1 MTTWHLVIEAAGRP
15 GAENMGIDAA
25 LLREARRDA
34 AFLRLYRWSPP
45 CLSFGRNEP
54 ARTRYDLATIERLGL
69 DVVRRPTGGRAVWH
83 EHEVTY
89 TVAGPATM
97 FGSLKETYIRVHTLL
112 AAALGRLGVPVE
124 LAQRPSGRVLG
135 PGSGACFAAPVG
147 GEIVAEGRKLVG
159 SAQIRE
165 RGGFLQHGS
174 ILLED
179 GQNLVTRV
187 TRGAVAA
194 PAATSLRRLLGR
206 RVLFEEVTE
215 AVAAEARAT
224 WGGSWREVKV
234 GCTAED
240 IAHFA
245 DPEWTW
251 RR

>member
-1 MTTWHLVIEAAGRP
+1 VTWHLIVEASGRP

-25 LLREARRDA
+25 LLRAARKDA

-45 CLSFGRNEP
+45 CLSLGRNEP
-54 ARTRYDLATIERLGL
+54 ARARYDVAAIERLGL

-89 TVAGPATM
+89 AVAGPATM
-97 FGSLKETYIRVHTLL
+97 FGSLRDTYIRVHTLL
-112 AAALGRLGVPVE
+112 AAALGRLGAPVE
-124 LAQRPSGRVLG
+124 LAQRASGRILG

-165 RGGFLQHGS
+165 RGAFLQHGS

-179 GQNLVTRV
+179 GQDRVTRV
-187 TRGAVAA
+187 TRGAVAV
-194 PAATSLRRLLGR
+194 PAATSLRRVLGR
-206 RVLFEEVTE
+206 GVTFEEVAE
-215 AVAAEARAT
+215 AVATEARAT
-224 WGGSWREVKV
+224 WSAAWQVIKM
-234 GCTAED
+234 GCSTDD
-240 IAHFA
+240 IARFE
-245 DPEWTW
+245 DPQWTW